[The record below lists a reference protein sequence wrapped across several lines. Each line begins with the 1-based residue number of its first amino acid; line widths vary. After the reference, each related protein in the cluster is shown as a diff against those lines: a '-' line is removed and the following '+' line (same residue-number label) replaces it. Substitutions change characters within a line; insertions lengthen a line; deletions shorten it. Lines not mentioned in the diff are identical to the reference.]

1 MMETH
6 AVPEANPLLQELE
19 ARMAAYHL
27 RGQWQADP
35 DRPHNV
41 RKGANGVLQIDPTPA
56 GVPHLWKW
64 QEMHALLRS
73 SCTAMAESNTAR
85 RSLIFNNPAL
95 KRGTTHTLVAGFQ
108 IVPAGEIA
116 WAHRH
121 SINALRLAIQ
131 GGEKIYTVVDGR
143 PLTMEP
149 YDLILTPGGT
159 WHDHHNESDHDAIWM
174 DGLDVPFTLGLHQS
188 FYEDLGEVAQQ
199 RNDDDSRYVP
209 GFRAAAQQGTRDARP
224 YRYPWK
230 ETQQALRAQS
240 RDQVHPCHGQIL
252 EYVNPLNGGSVL
264 PTINCAIQVLPPGFE
279 GKPYRSTSSS
289 IALVIEGEGRTIFND
304 REFEW
309 QKHDGLAITNWSW
322 HRHVNRSKHEPAILF
337 TLSDS
342 PIMSAF
348 GFYREETEDRAALSP
363 AAPALKLSA
372 AE

>member
-1 MMETH
+1 
-6 AVPEANPLLQELE
+6 VPEANPLLQALE

-41 RKGANGVLQIDPTPA
+41 RKSATGVLQIEPAPA
-56 GVPHLWKW
+56 GVPHIWKW
-64 QEMHALLRS
+64 QEMQALLRS
-73 SCTAMAESNTAR
+73 ACDAMTESNTAR

-95 KRGTTHTLVAGFQ
+95 KRGTTQTLVAGFQ

-131 GGEKIYTVVDGR
+131 GGPGIFTVVDGR
-143 PLTMEP
+143 PLIMEP
-149 YDLILTPGGT
+149 YDLILTPGWS

-174 DGLDVPFTLGLHQS
+174 DGLDVPFTLALNQS
-188 FYEDLGEVAQQ
+188 FYEELGEVAQE
-199 RNDDDSRYVP
+199 RRREDSPYASL
-209 GFRAAAQQGTRDARP
+209 FRSADRKDAGNVQP

-240 RDQVHPCHGQIL
+240 REPVHPCHGRIL
-252 EYVNPLNGGSVL
+252 DYVNPLNGGSVL
-264 PTINCAIQVLPPGFE
+264 PTINCRIQVLPPAFE
-279 GKPYRSTSSS
+279 GKPCRSTSSS
-289 IALVIEGEGRTIFND
+289 IAFVIEGEGRSIFND

-309 QKHDGLAITNWSW
+309 QQHDGLAITNWTW

-342 PIMSAF
+342 PILSAF
-348 GFYREETEDRAALSP
+348 GFYREETEDRAALTP
-363 AAPALKLSA
+363 AAPAVKLSA